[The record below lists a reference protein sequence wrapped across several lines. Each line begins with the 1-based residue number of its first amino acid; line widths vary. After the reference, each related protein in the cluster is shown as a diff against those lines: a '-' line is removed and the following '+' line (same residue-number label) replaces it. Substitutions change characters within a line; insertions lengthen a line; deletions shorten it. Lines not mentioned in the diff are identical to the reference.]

1 MYNVIINMVMLQISK
16 KFLILK
22 RYQKEINILKQ
33 GQEIHQVQELLEK
46 SNMLEGTGII
56 CKLNTFVTRIM
67 LTKNEKNL

>member
-33 GQEIHQVQELLEK
+33 GQEIRQVQELLEK
-46 SNMLEGTGII
+46 SNMLVGTGII